1 MIPFID
7 LASQQARIR
16 ERIDHNL
23 ATVLDHGAYI
33 MGPEVLAIEARLAQS
48 AGTKHCISC
57 SSGTDALILALLAQG
72 LRPGQGVIVPS
83 FTFAASAEVMPV
95 LGAVPVFA
103 EIDPQTFNLDPASL
117 AAAMTAAS
125 AAGVEIVGIIG
136 VGLFGQPADY
146 TAIGAF
152 AAANGLWVID
162 DAAQSFGASWDGVP
176 VGQLADLTC
185 TSFFPAKPLG
195 CYGDGGAVFTDDDD
209 KAEIMRSCRI
219 HGMGRTRYE
228 NIRIGMTAR
237 LDTMQAAVLDAK
249 LDIFEDELAR
259 RQQVAER
266 YATMLGNLVET
277 PRLAAAATSSWAQYT
292 IKLPEGADRDHVATV
307 MRAHDVP
314 TAVYYPVPMHQQ
326 PPYRNFPVA
335 DGGLDVTSDL
345 CARVL
350 ALPMHPY
357 LEASVQ
363 EQIAAALATALGA
376 GVMAENV
383 AAEGSVAE
391 GSAAR

>member
-292 IKLPEGADRDHVATV
+292 VKLPEGADRDHVATV

-376 GVMAENV
+376 GVMAEN
-383 AAEGSVAE
+383 AVAE
-391 GSAAR
+391 GSAVEGSAAG

>member
-16 ERIDHNL
+16 DKIDHNL

-33 MGPEVLAIEARLAQS
+33 MGPEVLAIEARLAKN
-48 AGTKHCISC
+48 ADAKHCISC

-95 LGAVPVFA
+95 LGAIPVFS
-103 EIDPQTFNLDPASL
+103 EVDPTTFNLDPACL
-117 AAAMTAAS
+117 GAAVEAAQ
-125 AAGVEIVGIIG
+125 AAGVEVVGIIG

-152 AAANGLWVID
+152 AAEHGLWVID
-162 DAAQSFGASWDGVP
+162 DAAQSFGASWNNVP
-176 VGQLADLTC
+176 VGQLGDLTC

-195 CYGDGGAVFTDDDD
+195 CYGDGGAVFTNDYD

-219 HGMGRTRYE
+219 HGMGKTRYE

-237 LDTMQAAVLDAK
+237 LDTMQAAILDAK
-249 LDIFEDELAR
+249 LDIFEDEMTR
-259 RQQVAER
+259 RQQVADR
-266 YATMLGNLVET
+266 YAALLGDLVET
-277 PRLAAAATSSWAQYT
+277 PVLAAAATSSWAQYT
-292 IKLPEGADRDHVATV
+292 VKLPDGADRDHIATV

-326 PPYRNFPVA
+326 PPYRHFPVA
-335 DGGLDVTSDL
+335 GGDLTVTSDL
-345 CARVL
+345 CSRVL

-357 LEASVQ
+357 LEDETQ
-363 EQIAAALATALGA
+363 QRIAAALESALADTGTASPEIA
-376 GVMAENV
+376 
-383 AAEGSVAE
+383 
-391 GSAAR
+391 SA

>member
-16 ERIDHNL
+16 EQIDHNL

-33 MGPEVLAIEARLAQS
+33 MGPEVLAIEARLAES

-117 AAAMTAAS
+117 GAAMTAAS

-209 KAEIMRSCRI
+209 KAEIIRSCRI

-266 YATMLGNLVET
+266 YAAMLGNIVET
-277 PRLAAAATSSWAQYT
+277 PRLSDAATSSWAQYT

-357 LEASVQ
+357 LEASIQ

-376 GVMAENV
+376 GVMAEN
-383 AAEGSVAE
+383 AVAE
-391 GSAAR
+391 GSAVEGSAAG

>member
-16 ERIDHNL
+16 DKIDHNL

-33 MGPEVLAIEARLAQS
+33 MGPEVLAIEARLAKN
-48 AGTKHCISC
+48 ADAKHCISC

-95 LGAVPVFA
+95 LGAIPVFS
-103 EIDPQTFNLDPASL
+103 EVDPTTFNLDPACL
-117 AAAMTAAS
+117 GAAVEAAQAAS
-125 AAGVEIVGIIG
+125 VEVVGIIG

-152 AAANGLWVID
+152 AAEHGLWVID
-162 DAAQSFGASWDGVP
+162 DAAQSFGASWNNVP
-176 VGQLADLTC
+176 VGQLGDLTC

-195 CYGDGGAVFTDDDD
+195 CYGDGGAVFTNDDD

-219 HGMGRTRYE
+219 HGMGKTRYE

-237 LDTMQAAVLDAK
+237 LDTMQAAILDAK
-249 LDIFEDELAR
+249 LDIFEDEMTR
-259 RQQVAER
+259 RQQVADR
-266 YATMLGNLVET
+266 YAALLGDLVET
-277 PRLAAAATSSWAQYT
+277 PVLAAAATSSWAQYT
-292 IKLPEGADRDHVATV
+292 VKLPDGADRDHIATV

-326 PPYRNFPVA
+326 PPYRHFPVA
-335 DGGLDVTSDL
+335 GGDLKVTSDL
-345 CARVL
+345 CSRVL

-357 LEASVQ
+357 LEDETQ
-363 EQIAAALATALGA
+363 QRIAAALESALANTGTASPEIA
-376 GVMAENV
+376 
-383 AAEGSVAE
+383 
-391 GSAAR
+391 SA

>member
-16 ERIDHNL
+16 DKIDHNL

-33 MGPEVLAIEARLAQS
+33 MGPEVLAIEARLAKN
-48 AGTKHCISC
+48 ADAKHCISC

-95 LGAVPVFA
+95 LGAIPVFS
-103 EIDPQTFNLDPASL
+103 EVDPTTFNLDPACL
-117 AAAMTAAS
+117 GAAVEAAQAAS
-125 AAGVEIVGIIG
+125 VEVVGIIG

-152 AAANGLWVID
+152 ATEHGLWVID
-162 DAAQSFGASWDGVP
+162 DAAQSFGASWNNVP
-176 VGQLADLTC
+176 VGQLGDLTC

-195 CYGDGGAVFTDDDD
+195 CYGDGGAVFTNDDD

-219 HGMGRTRYE
+219 HGMGKTRYE

-237 LDTMQAAVLDAK
+237 LDTMQAAILDAK
-249 LDIFEDELAR
+249 LDIFEDEMTR
-259 RQQVAER
+259 RQQVADR
-266 YATMLGNLVET
+266 YAALLGDLVET
-277 PRLAAAATSSWAQYT
+277 PVLAAAATSSWAQYT
-292 IKLPEGADRDHVATV
+292 VKLPDGADRDHIATV

-326 PPYRNFPVA
+326 PPYRHFPVA
-335 DGGLDVTSDL
+335 GGDLKVTSDL
-345 CARVL
+345 CSRVL

-357 LEASVQ
+357 LEDETQ
-363 EQIAAALATALGA
+363 QRIAAALESALANTGTASPEIA
-376 GVMAENV
+376 
-383 AAEGSVAE
+383 
-391 GSAAR
+391 SA

>member
-33 MGPEVLAIEARLAQS
+33 MGPEVLAIEARLAEY
-48 AGTKHCISC
+48 AGTRHCISC

-95 LGAVPVFA
+95 LSAVPVFA
-103 EIDPQTFNLDPASL
+103 EVDPQTFNLDPARLGDAL
-117 AAAMTAAS
+117 ATARDG
-125 AAGVEIVGIIG
+125 GVEIVGIIG

-152 AAANGLWVID
+152 AAENGLWVID
-162 DAAQSFGASWDGVP
+162 DAAQSFGGSWNGTP
-176 VGQLADLTC
+176 VGQLAELTC

-195 CYGDGGAVFTDDDD
+195 CYGDGGAVFTDDDE

-249 LDIFEDELAR
+249 LDIFADELTR

-266 YATMLGNLVET
+266 YAAMLSNLVET

-292 IKLPEGADRDHVATV
+292 IKLPEGADRDHIAGV
-307 MRAHDVP
+307 MKAHDVP
-314 TAVYYPVPMHQQ
+314 TAVYYPVPMHEQ
-326 PPYRNFPVA
+326 PPYRHFPVA

-357 LEASVQ
+357 LDAPVQ
-363 EQIAAALATALGA
+363 EQVAAALATALGD
-376 GVMAENV
+376 
-383 AAEGSVAE
+383 
-391 GSAAR
+391 SAAYGKSGAPREIASS

>member
-33 MGPEVLAIEARLAQS
+33 MGPEVLAIEARLAEH
-48 AGTKHCISC
+48 AGSKHCISC

-103 EIDPQTFNLDPASL
+103 EVDPQTFNLDPARLGDAL
-117 AAAMTAAS
+117 ATAG
-125 AAGVEIVGIIG
+125 AAGVEVVGIIG

-152 AAANGLWVID
+152 AAENGLWVID
-162 DAAQSFGASWDGVP
+162 DAAQSFGSSWNDVP
-176 VGQLADLTC
+176 VGQLAELTC

-195 CYGDGGAVFTDDDD
+195 CYGDGGAVFTDDDE

-249 LDIFEDELAR
+249 LDIFADELTR
-259 RQQVAER
+259 RQQVADR
-266 YATMLGNLVET
+266 YAAMLDHLVET

-292 IKLPEGADRDHVATV
+292 VKLPQGADRERIASV
-307 MRAHDVP
+307 MKTHDVP
-314 TAVYYPVPMHQQ
+314 TAVYYPVPMHEQ
-326 PPYRNFPVA
+326 PPYRHFPVA
-335 DGGLDVTSDL
+335 GGGLDVTSDL

-357 LEASVQ
+357 LEAPVQ
-363 EQIAAALATALGA
+363 EQVAAALTAALGDSLA
-376 GVMAENV
+376 IGKSGAPREI
-383 AAEGSVAE
+383 ASL
-391 GSAAR
+391 

>member
-33 MGPEVLAIEARLAQS
+33 MGPEVLAIEARLAEH
-48 AGTKHCISC
+48 AGTKYCISC

-103 EIDPQTFNLDPASL
+103 EVDPQTFNLDPARLGDAL
-117 AAAMTAAS
+117 ATAG
-125 AAGVEIVGIIG
+125 AAGVEVVGIIG

-146 TAIGAF
+146 TAIGDF
-152 AAANGLWVID
+152 AAENGLWVID
-162 DAAQSFGASWDGVP
+162 DAAQSFGASWNDVP
-176 VGQLADLTC
+176 VGRLAGLTC

-195 CYGDGGAVFTDDDD
+195 CYGDGGAVFTDDDE

-249 LDIFEDELAR
+249 LDIFADELIR
-259 RQQVAER
+259 RQQVADR
-266 YATMLGNLVET
+266 YAAMLGHLVET

-292 IKLPEGADRDHVATV
+292 VKLPQGADRERIASV
-307 MRAHDVP
+307 MKAHDVP
-314 TAVYYPVPMHQQ
+314 TAVYYPVPMHEQ
-326 PPYRNFPVA
+326 PPYRHFPVA
-335 DGGLDVTSDL
+335 GGGLDVTSDL

-357 LEASVQ
+357 LEEPVQ
-363 EQIAAALATALGA
+363 EQVAAALTAALGDSPA
-376 GVMAENV
+376 IGESGV
-383 AAEGSVAE
+383 
-391 GSAAR
+391 AREIASS

>member
-16 ERIDHNL
+16 DHIDQKL

-33 MGPEVLAIEARLAQS
+33 MGPEVLAIETRLAER
-48 AGTKHCISC
+48 AGTRHCISC

-103 EIDPQTFNLDPASL
+103 EVDAQTFNLDPASL
-117 AAAMTAAS
+117 DDALATARDG
-125 AAGVEIVGIIG
+125 GVEVVGIIG
-136 VGLFGQPADY
+136 VGLFGQPADF

-162 DAAQSFGASWDGVP
+162 DAAQSFGAGWNGVP

-195 CYGDGGAVFTDDDD
+195 CYGDGGAVFTDDDE

-219 HGMGRTRYE
+219 HGMGKTRYE
-228 NIRIGMTAR
+228 NVRIGMTAR
-237 LDTMQAAVLDAK
+237 LDTMQAAILDAK
-249 LDIFEDELAR
+249 LDIFADELTR
-259 RQQVAER
+259 RQQVADR
-266 YATMLGNLVET
+266 YAAMLGDLVEV
-277 PRLAAAATSSWAQYT
+277 PVLADTATSSWAQYT
-292 IKLPEGADRDHVATV
+292 IKLPAGTDRERVASI
-307 MRAHDVP
+307 MRAQGVP
-314 TAVYYPVPMHQQ
+314 TAVYYPVPMHAQ
-326 PPYRNFPVA
+326 PPYRHFPVA
-335 DGGLDVTSDL
+335 SGGLEVTSDL

-357 LEASVQ
+357 LEAPVQ
-363 EQIAAALATALGA
+363 ETITAALADALADGA
-376 GVMAENV
+376 G
-383 AAEGSVAE
+383 AA
-391 GSAAR
+391 GSAAREIASS

>member
-33 MGPEVLAIEARLAQS
+33 MGPEVLAIEARLAEH
-48 AGTKHCISC
+48 AGSKHCISC

-95 LGAVPVFA
+95 LGAMPVFA
-103 EIDPQTFNLDPASL
+103 EVDPQTFNLDPARLGDAL
-117 AAAMTAAS
+117 ATAG
-125 AAGVEIVGIIG
+125 AAGVEVVGIIG

-152 AAANGLWVID
+152 AAENGLWVID
-162 DAAQSFGASWDGVP
+162 DAAQSFGSSWNDVP

-195 CYGDGGAVFTDDDD
+195 CYGDGGAVFTDDDE

-249 LDIFEDELAR
+249 LDIFADELTR
-259 RQQVAER
+259 RQQVADR
-266 YATMLGNLVET
+266 YAAMLGHLVET

-292 IKLPEGADRDHVATV
+292 VKLPQGADRERIASV
-307 MRAHDVP
+307 MKTHDVP
-314 TAVYYPVPMHQQ
+314 TAVYYPVPMHEQ
-326 PPYRNFPVA
+326 PPYRHFPVA
-335 DGGLDVTSDL
+335 GGGLDVTSDL
-345 CARVL
+345 CARAL

-357 LEASVQ
+357 LEAPVQ
-363 EQIAAALATALGA
+363 EQVAAALTAALGDSLA
-376 GVMAENV
+376 IGKSGAPREI
-383 AAEGSVAE
+383 ASL
-391 GSAAR
+391 